1 MSVLDWISALL
12 LGLGG
17 FVALTS
23 AVGVLRMPDFFSRI
37 HPAGK
42 SDSLA
47 QLLILGALL
56 LQVPSWQ
63 VAVKLLLISGFLLLT
78 TPSSTYAIARAAIVD
93 GRKPLTAEGTGDPPA
108 AHLEARVEPGAGEAS
123 A

>member
-1 MSVLDWISALL
+1 MSVLDLISAALL
-12 LGLGG
+12 ALGG

-23 AVGVLRMPDFFSRI
+23 AIGVLRMPDFFTRI

-42 SDSLA
+42 NDSLA
-47 QLLILGALL
+47 QLLVFGALL

-78 TPSSTYAIARAAIVD
+78 TPSSTYAIARAALVD
-93 GRKPLTAEGTGDPPA
+93 GRQPWTSDEPAQAPAQTPAE
-108 AHLEARVEPGAGEAS
+108 EAS
-123 A
+123 T

>member
-1 MSVLDWISALL
+1 MSVLDWITAVL

-42 SDSLA
+42 NDSLA

-93 GRKPLTAEGTGDPPA
+93 ERKPLTEGDTEGPS
-108 AHLEARVEPGAGEAS
+108 GEVS

>member
-1 MSVLDWISALL
+1 MNVLDWISAVL

-23 AVGVLRMPDFFSRI
+23 AVGVLRMPDFFTRI

-42 SDSLA
+42 NDSLA
-47 QLLILGALL
+47 QVLILGALL
-56 LQVPSWQ
+56 LQVPGWQ
-63 VAVKLLLISGFLLLT
+63 VAVKLLLISAFLLLT
-78 TPSSTYAIARAAIVD
+78 TPSSTYAIAHAAIVD
-93 GRKPLTAEGTGDPPA
+93 QRKPLVGD
-108 AHLEARVEPGAGEAS
+108 EATESGEAS